1 MCPCQSE
8 LNEPITNSKATQPSW
23 RTLFWRPTKCC
34 QSTFQEGFS
43 APVVIG
49 LFSSSGQDWMKFDN
63 DKLTSW
69 KNTPLYRGSVFLKSS
84 IWNDRDFLSKGKW
97 DTSSSSPP
105 QKSSLLIDNA
115 GVDRSWWIYHHG
127 KEDDHNGHLSL
138 ISGDDP
144 WRNLSVI
151 ILSRGQWT
159 TLNPT
164 AVTAELKISNSIH

>member
-8 LNEPITNSKATQPSW
+8 LNEPITNSKATQSSW

-69 KNTPLYRGSVFLKSS
+69 KNTPLYRGSVFLKVVNMV
-84 IWNDRDFLSKGKW
+84 WQRFFVKREMRHLLQ
-97 DTSSSSPP
+97 

>member
-69 KNTPLYRGSVFLKSS
+69 KNTPLYRGSAFLKVVNMV
-84 IWNDRDFLSKGKW
+84 WQRFFVKREMRHLLQ
-97 DTSSSSPP
+97 

>member
-69 KNTPLYRGSVFLKSS
+69 KNTPLYRGSVFLKVVNMV
-84 IWNDRDFLSKGKW
+84 WQRFFVKREMRHLLQ
-97 DTSSSSPP
+97 

>member
-69 KNTPLYRGSVFLKSS
+69 KNTPLYRGSVFLKVVNME
-84 IWNDRDFLSKGKW
+84 WQRFFVKREMRHLLQ
-97 DTSSSSPP
+97 
-105 QKSSLLIDNA
+105 QKSPLLIDNA

>member
-69 KNTPLYRGSVFLKSS
+69 KNTPLYRGSVFLKVVNME
-84 IWNDRDFLSKGKW
+84 WQRFFVKREMRHLLQ
-97 DTSSSSPP
+97 

>member
-69 KNTPLYRGSVFLKSS
+69 KNTPLCRGSVFFLKVVNMV
-84 IWNDRDFLSKGKW
+84 WQRFFVKREMRHLLQ
-97 DTSSSSPP
+97 